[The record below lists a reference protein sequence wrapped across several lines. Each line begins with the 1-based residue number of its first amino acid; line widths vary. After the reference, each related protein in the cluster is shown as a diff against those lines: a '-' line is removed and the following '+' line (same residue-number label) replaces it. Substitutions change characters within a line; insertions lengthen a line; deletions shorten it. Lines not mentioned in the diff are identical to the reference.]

1 MIRSMTGYGRAEGN
15 DKGRPVVVE
24 LRSVNHRF
32 CDVIV
37 RLPKVLTPLEET
49 LKKRVQD
56 RFTRGHIDLSID
68 INVGSS
74 AQKELKLN
82 QEFAEAYYKILK
94 ELKTRLRLS
103 GEIDIALLSQFK
115 EILTTAEPEQ
125 VPQSLLRLIDRLLE
139 RSMEELEKMR
149 KEEGVG
155 LGKDLFGRL
164 KGLGE
169 RLVRIQELE
178 KEVIRR
184 HHERLQKRILDLN
197 QGMPVDPGRL
207 AQEVAILVD
216 RSDISEET
224 ARLRIHLDRFQ
235 EMVKKK
241 EAVGRALE
249 FMLQEMN
256 REVNTIG
263 SKANDVSISLEVVGM
278 KTEME
283 KMREQVQ
290 NVE

>member
-184 HHERLQKRILDLN
+184 HHERLQKRILDLT